1 MHFIVSNKNLHLHSH
16 LPFMC
21 KKLLLFFFGLITV
34 QVYALDT
41 AKTYHASRVQST
53 MHINGSLDEPA
64 WQQSVPMTDFV
75 QFLPKEGATPSQ
87 RTEVRIIYDDQA
99 LYIGAMM
106 YDTAPD
112 SIRKELGTRD
122 IQDLNSDYFLIGFDP
137 YLKDQDALYFG
148 VYTSGVQVDY
158 KRSDNTYDAVWESA
172 ARVTEEGWVAEM
184 KIPWSALRFPA
195 KPEQHWSMQISRYI
209 RRHRENILWT
219 PVPSK
224 TNNAQ
229 LFWGSLKGINNIAPP
244 LRLSFTPYLSS
255 YAETSPESL
264 SNGDVK
270 YQKSFSYN
278 AGADVKYGID
288 ERFTVDMTLFPDF
301 GQVQSDNKVK
311 NLSYREVT
319 YDENRPFF
327 KESVELFDKNN
338 LFYSRRI
345 GQIPSG
351 YFNAENQLHPGE
363 RLTDNPSRSRLLHA
377 LKLSGRTDNGLG
389 IGFFNAITDNTY
401 ALAKDSLGRERRILT
416 EPLTNYSAI
425 VLEQDLKNNSEIYF
439 INTNV
444 TRDKKYNDANVTGSG
459 FVLSNKEN
467 TLALEATGAL
477 SQAFSVN
484 DSMPPGNYNTNLG
497 YQWSLALSKLGGS
510 FNYAIAR
517 TVYDSRY
524 FTSDMGYQT
533 INNKV
538 LYEAQIKYNRHQPW
552 KIFRNS
558 YNNLFLS
565 HATHFESEKTVDSE
579 INLNLFATLMNYV
592 SVFAGG
598 GTSPFESYDYFE
610 PRVEG
615 RFQKEIRFY
624 YAYAGIST
632 DYRKKVALDLSF
644 NLSNFIDRFVSEGY
658 NINSTLRYRMSDR
671 LTLKWNSQYN
681 FDPYNLGFADITEND
696 TIIYGTR
703 YLNTYV
709 NQLGISWIFN
719 KDMYV
724 TLNARHYWLTARYR
738 NYLTL
743 EENGELTE
751 NYDYNINNDFSYNAF
766 NIDLI
771 YSWRFAPGSDIIF
784 SYKNAIEEDEIQI
797 TSVPSYD
804 SNFKKVLNSPQS
816 NSVSLKI
823 LFYLDYNYLRKKQR
837 NKI

>member
-1 MHFIVSNKNLHLHSH
+1 MKPLIFFLGL
-16 LPFMC
+16 LPVC
-21 KKLLLFFFGLITV
+21 LALPAT
-34 QVYALDT
+34 ALDT
-41 AKTYHASRVQST
+41 TKTFNAIR
-53 MHINGSLDEPA
+53 IEGDLRIDGSLDDPV
-64 WQQSVPMTDFV
+64 WQQSMIMTDFV
-75 QFLPKEGATPSQ
+75 QYLPLEGGRPGQ
-87 RTEVRIIYDDQA
+87 RTTVRIVYDNQA

-112 SIRKELGTRD
+112 SIMKELGMRD
-122 IQDLNSDYFLIGFDP
+122 ILDLNSDYFLIGFDP
-137 YLKDQDALYFG
+137 YLKDQDAWYYG
-148 VYTSGVQVDY
+148 VYASGVQVDY
-158 KRSDNTYDAVWESA
+158 KRSDFTYDAVWQSA
-172 ARVTEEGWVAEM
+172 VRISDEGWIAELR
-184 KIPWSALRFPA
+184 IPWSAIRFPS
-195 KPEQHWSMQISRYI
+195 KPEQHWSLQASRYI
-209 RRHRENILWT
+209 RRNRETILWT
-219 PVPSK
+219 QVPSK

-229 LFWGSLKGINNIAPP
+229 LFWGSLIGINNISPP

-255 YAETSPESL
+255 YAEVGPEFQ
-264 SNGDVK
+264 SNGEVI
-270 YQKSFSYN
+270 YRKSFSYN

-288 ERFTVDMTLFPDF
+288 ERFTLDMTLFPDF
-301 GQVQSDNKVK
+301 GQVASDNKIK

-351 YFNAENQLHPGE
+351 YFDAENQLHQGE
-363 RLTDNPSRSRLLHA
+363 KLTDNPARSRLLHA

-389 IGFFNAITDNTY
+389 IGFFNAVTDNTY
-401 ALAKDSLGRERRILT
+401 ATASDSLGRERKILT
-416 EPLTNYSAI
+416 EPLTNFSAI

-467 TLALEATGAL
+467 TLALEATGTL

-497 YQWSLALSKLGGS
+497 YQWSLALSKMGGT

-538 LYEAQIKYNRHQPW
+538 LYEAQIKHNRHQPW

-558 YNNLFLS
+558 YNNLFLT
-565 HATHFESEKTVDSE
+565 HATHFVSGKTVDSE
-579 INLNLFATLMNYV
+579 INLNLFATLLNYV

-598 GTSPFESYDYFE
+598 GTSPLESYDYFE
-610 PRVEG
+610 PRVNG
-615 RFQKEIRFY
+615 RFHKKIRYY
-624 YAYAGIST
+624 YAFAGIST

-644 NLSNFIDRFVSEGY
+644 NISNFIDRYVSEGY
-658 NINSTLRYRMSDR
+658 NIRSTLRYRMSDR
-671 LTLKWNSQYN
+671 LTLKWSTQYN

-724 TLNARHYWLTARYR
+724 TLNVRHYWLTARYR

-743 EENGELTE
+743 QENGELTE
-751 NYDYNINNDFSYNAF
+751 NYTYNINNDFSYNAF
-766 NIDLI
+766 NIDLL

-784 SYKNAIEEDEIQI
+784 SYKNAIEKDEVQI
-797 TSVPSYD
+797 NSVPSYD
-804 SNFKKVLNSPQS
+804 SNFKKVLNSPQT

-837 NKI
+837 TKI

>member
-1 MHFIVSNKNLHLHSH
+1 MTRFQSI
-16 LPFMC
+16 FM
-21 KKLLLFFFGLITV
+21 KHPVLFFGLLTV
-34 QVYALDT
+34 CIPLPVSAIDT
-41 AKTYHASRVQST
+41 TKTFNAVRVEGGLR
-53 MHINGSLDEPA
+53 IDGSLDDEA
-64 WQQSVPMTDFV
+64 WQQSMVMTDFV
-75 QFLPKEGATPSQ
+75 QYLPNEGAQPSQ
-87 RTEVRIIYDDQA
+87 RTAVRILYDNQA
-99 LYIGAMM
+99 LYVGVVM

-112 SIRKELGTRD
+112 SIMKELGMRD
-122 IQDLNSDYFLIGFDP
+122 ILDLNSDYFLIGFDP
-137 YLKDQDALYFG
+137 YLKDQDAWHFG
-148 VYTSGVQVDY
+148 VYASGVQVDF
-158 KRSDNTYDAVWESA
+158 KRSDDTYDAIWESA
-172 ARVTEEGWVAEM
+172 VRISDEGWIAEM
-184 KIPWSALRFPA
+184 RIPWSAIRFPA
-195 KPEQHWSMQISRYI
+195 KPEQHWSMQANRYI
-209 RRHRENILWT
+209 RRNRETILWT
-219 PVPSK
+219 QVPSK

-229 LFWGSLKGINNIAPP
+229 LFWGSLKGISNVAPS

-255 YAETSPESL
+255 YAETGPEFQ

-270 YQKSFSYN
+270 YRKSFSYN

-288 ERFTVDMTLFPDF
+288 ERFTIDMTLFPDF

-327 KESVELFDKNN
+327 KESVELFNRNN

-345 GQIPSG
+345 GKIPSG
-351 YFNAENQLHPGE
+351 YYSAENQLLSGE

-401 ALAKDSLGRERRILT
+401 AVAEDSLGRERRILT

-425 VLEQDLKNNSEIYF
+425 VLEQDMKNNSEIYF

-459 FVLSNKEN
+459 FLLSNKEN
-467 TLALEATGAL
+467 TLAMEANGSL
-477 SQAFSVN
+477 SQVISRN
-484 DSMPPGNYNTNLG
+484 DSMPPGNYNTNMG
-497 YQWSLALSKLGGS
+497 YQWSLALHKLGGT
-510 FNYAIAR
+510 FNYAVAR

-524 FTSDMGYQT
+524 FSSDLGYQT

-538 LYEAQIKYNRHQPW
+538 LYEAEIKHNMPQRW
-552 KIFRNS
+552 KLFRNS
-558 YNNLFLS
+558 FNNINFS
-565 HATHFESEKTVDSE
+565 HATHFESGKTVTSQV
-579 INLNLFATLMNYV
+579 NLNLFATLMNYL

-598 GTSPFESYDYFE
+598 GTSPFESYNYFE

-615 RFQKEIRFY
+615 RYHKEIRY
-624 YAYAGIST
+624 YFAFAGFST
-632 DYRKKVALDLSF
+632 DYRKKVALDLSC
-644 NLSNFIDRFVSEGY
+644 NLSNFIGRFVSEGY
-658 NINSTLRYRMSDR
+658 NISSLLRYRMSDR

-719 KDMYV
+719 KDMFV
-724 TLNARHYWLTARYR
+724 TLNARHYWLTAQYR

-743 EENGELTE
+743 QEDGELTLNNE
-751 NYDYNINNDFSYNAF
+751 YNINNDFSYNAF

-784 SYKNAIEEDEIQI
+784 SYKNAIEEDELQI
-797 TSVPSYD
+797 TSIPSYD
-804 SNFKKVLNSPQS
+804 TNFKRVMNSPQT

-837 NKI
+837 SNG